1 MRTLRHVIKYP
12 SRADTFVLY
21 PIFDTHLGARTCN
34 EKLLRQHVA
43 AIAKNPNARWIG
55 GGDYIEAIPRKG
67 DSRYNEEAL
76 ATWLHGQND
85 VCELQLE
92 RVVDIFA
99 PIADKCLGL
108 IKGNHEDA
116 VEKWH
121 DRAVYRS
128 LAKQMA
134 RAAGK
139 EPEELM
145 MGVQGFVNLSFVR
158 ETSTGTQSSTWS
170 FDIYLH
176 HGYGGGR
183 LPGGHALTLGRV
195 LSDYVCDLAF
205 LGHRHTNMVLPKIV
219 VESSE
224 TPPYHRQHCKYACF
238 VPSYMEAYITDSKL
252 PVDTYAE
259 NFGLPPQ
266 PVGTF
271 PVVLHPDKRKISIVT
286 SVSHGTHG

>member
-1 MRTLRHVIKYP
+1 MRVLRTTITYP
-12 SRADTFVLY
+12 SRSDEFVLY
-21 PIFDTHLGARTCN
+21 PLFDTHMGARTCD

-67 DSRYNEEAL
+67 DSRYNEETI

-85 VCELQLE
+85 VVELQIE
-92 RVVDIFA
+92 RIVDILT
-99 PIADKCLGL
+99 PITDKCLGL

-121 DRAVYRS
+121 DRAAYRAI
-128 LAKQMA
+128 AKQIA
-134 RAAGK
+134 RAANK

-145 MGVQGFVNLSFVR
+145 LGVQGFVVLSLVR
-158 ETSTGTQSSTWS
+158 QMSSGIQTGHWRIP
-170 FDIYLH
+170 IYLH

-195 LSDYVCDLAF
+195 LSDYDCDLAF
-205 LGHRHTNMVLPKIV
+205 LGHRHTNLVLPKIV
-219 VESSE
+219 MKVSE
-224 TPPYHRQHCKYACF
+224 GEPYFCEHTKYACF
-238 VPSYMEAYITDSKL
+238 VPSYMRAYITDSKL
-252 PVDTYAE
+252 PVDSYAE

-271 PVVLHPDKRKISIVT
+271 PVVLKPDKRKISIVT
-286 SVSHGTHG
+286 SFTNG